1 MSSTG
6 KAEVRPRFGIIRQVP
21 SVVSIDA
28 ERPDP
33 AAIERLAA
41 LLAGGGILGIPTD
54 TLYGLAVNP
63 QDDCAV
69 ARLFEL
75 KGRDA
80 SMAVPLVA
88 ADLSQVLTRVGRLT
102 PLGQQLALRFWP
114 GPLTLV
120 INARRDLATGV
131 RAADGSVAV
140 RVPAHAVTRAL
151 ARRFGAPLTA
161 TSANRSGQPAGHGC
175 GSGRPRRSVT
185 MSMSWSTP
193 VPIRG
198 GMPSTIVDVRDETP
212 RLLRDGAIP
221 WAAVLE
227 SLK

>member
-1 MSSTG
+1 
-6 KAEVRPRFGIIRQVP
+6 VP
-21 SVVSIDA
+21 SVVTLDS

-33 AAIERLAA
+33 AAIERLAVQ
-41 LLAGGGILGIPTD
+41 LAGSAILGIPTD

-75 KGRDA
+75 NGRDA
-80 SMAVPLVA
+80 AIAVPLVA

-102 PLGQQLALRFWP
+102 PIGQQLALRFWP

-140 RVPAHAVTRAL
+140 RVPAHPVTRAL

-161 TSANRSGQPAGHGC
+161 TSANRSGQPPAMDAAAVVAALGDDVDVVVDAG
-175 GSGRPRRSVT
+175 
-185 MSMSWSTP
+185 
-193 VPIRG
+193 PIRG
-198 GMPSTIVDVRDETP
+198 GPPSTVVDVRDETP
-212 RLLRDGAIP
+212 RLVRDGAIP